1 MSDQRIEMD
10 QSGYTVRAPDD
21 PQTDAAAV
29 AEHNG
34 PGASVWWRLLP
45 ALLLIL
51 AWLPGLAGA
60 LTEISTPGYAAV
72 VQAAGG
78 PLEQGMLAWFGPAGP
93 SLAAPL
99 VALVSAAGVWLLTR
113 SLGAP
118 RWAAALVSSLAVLLP
133 LTGLGPDITT
143 NLDEA
148 AFGAAMLVALAFV
161 VQAVQVFS
169 PKALAIAFVVV
180 IIAAWLRPWAAWPA
194 LAVLLSVVLVT
205 RAFAERPWCGAIAA
219 LCWGPGLF
227 LAQLFGETNGFNGGV
242 FASAEDPAARL
253 SVGLN
258 TTAAAASVDWFGA
271 AMSLLAIA
279 LPLIILAVLACG
291 GVLLCWLTGDRR
303 KLAATAASIF
313 VAASLVGALGYGDAE
328 AARLL
333 LDPMLL
339 GLAGVIGLVA
349 PDAARRFMARRAALR
364 S

>member
-10 QSGYTVRAPDD
+10 QTGYTVRAPDD

-113 SLGAP
+113 SL
-118 RWAAALVSSLAVLLP
+118 V
-133 LTGLGPDITT
+133 
-143 NLDEA
+143 
-148 AFGAAMLVALAFV
+148 GAAMLVALAFV

-349 PDAARRFMARRAALR
+349 PAAARRFMARRTAR
-364 S
+364 GS